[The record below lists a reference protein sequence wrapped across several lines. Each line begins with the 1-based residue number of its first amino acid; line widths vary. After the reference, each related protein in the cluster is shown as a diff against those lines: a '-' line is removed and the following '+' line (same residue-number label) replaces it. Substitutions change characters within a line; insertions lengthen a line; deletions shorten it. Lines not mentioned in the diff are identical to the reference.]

1 MKWGSINVVFAPPI
15 SAKQYTDD
23 FIANRIEPVR
33 TITPGTPTPNPYLNE
48 NDRRDLLHT
57 LSYSIV
63 AVLDK
68 NIVITSTAV
77 VATVLLAYP
86 SFLVVLFRYFD
97 TVWREEGNQ

>member
-23 FIANRIEPVR
+23 FIANRTEPTR
-33 TITPGTPTPNPYLNE
+33 TITPGTPTPDPYHNE
-48 NDRRDLLHT
+48 NDRRSLLHD

-68 NIVITSTAV
+68 NIVITSTAI

-86 SFLVVLFRYFD
+86 LFLL
-97 TVWREEGNQ
+97 